1 MFDKEFNLMYMAIE
15 GYVKYRECNGM
26 HDIFLAGIF
35 RQKQRPYETRHFER
49 SQEQ

>member
-1 MFDKEFNLMYMAIE
+1 MFDKESNLMYLSIE
-15 GYVKYRECNGM
+15 GYVKYPECNGM
-26 HDIFLAGIF
+26 SNIFLAGIF